1 MTRYSWMAL
10 RGNGFPL
17 LWSSPAT
24 PPLVRSFL
32 RLVPSTKTLTVL
44 AVCPPAEKLRDTLL
58 MRSSEMVT
66 PGARAARSRKFRL
79 AVGSRS
85 ICCCVTFVA
94 ISDVRISTP
103 AAATTDTPST
113 WIAEA
118 ASFKSKG
125 NTSPIN
131 TRTRSFWGAMP
142 ICRAVTS
149 YSVGTRPSSA

>member
-1 MTRYSWMAL
+1 M
-10 RGNGFPL
+10 
-17 LWSSPAT
+17 
-24 PPLVRSFL
+24 
-32 RLVPSTKTLTVL
+32 LTVFAL
-44 AVCPPAEKLRDTLL
+44 WPPAVKVRDTLL
-58 MRSSEMVT
+58 IRSSEMVT
-66 PGARAARSRKFRL
+66 PGANAARSRKFLL

-103 AAATTDTPST
+103 EAAATTDTPST

-131 TRTRSFWGAMP
+131 TRTRSFWGAIP